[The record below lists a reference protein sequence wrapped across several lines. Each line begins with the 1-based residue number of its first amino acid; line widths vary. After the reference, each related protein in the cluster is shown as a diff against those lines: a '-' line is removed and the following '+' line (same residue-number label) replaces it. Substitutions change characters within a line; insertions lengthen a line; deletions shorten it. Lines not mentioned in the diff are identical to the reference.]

1 MYKKTK
7 MFGTSIEV
15 NIGNE
20 GESIEEK
27 IRRIVNNKEPIKD
40 GAPLIYTNRKQG
52 VLAEMDIRSDRWE
65 LAVDAMDAVTKSDIA
80 KRDSVNMKVDKKDE
94 ATNGTKE
101 NL

>member
-15 NIGNE
+15 NIGTE